1 MKLVR
6 MLASVCSE
14 SDVAPLLSA
23 GLGLLPSSSIEENL
37 FPNLKDFGVGGGW
50 CWKPRGTLL
59 FALENGLFL
68 SMKLQIAF
76 GSFFFLF
83 ME

>member
-6 MLASVCSE
+6 MLASVC

-50 CWKPRGTLL
+50 YWKPRDTLL

-68 SMKLQIAF
+68 TVTLQIAF
-76 GSFFFLF
+76 GSFIFLF